1 MSRVRIGFVGL
12 GGMGQHHLKTVSQI
26 PEAQVVAVCDVNAEL
41 AQKLAA
47 EHGVPSYHDHHDMLS
62 NEQMDALY
70 VVIPPFAHTD
80 AELIAAGKGI
90 HLFVEKPV
98 ALDMGKAREVSAA
111 IRGAGVLSAVGYTL
125 RYYAGP
131 TVMRHYLADKTIAM
145 IVATRWGGVPP
156 STWWGV
162 MARSGGQLVEQ
173 TTHQVDLIRYMTG
186 KEITHVYADYALR
199 LYQGQAGWDIP
210 DVYSLAMRLDDGTPV
225 SLTTSCTMHNG
236 GGDSAITF
244 LLDGGLV
251 RAEVTNIVSAPEPNH
266 ELDGNYGEEVNIDR
280 SFIDAIRLSDRSLIR
295 CDYDDGMRTL
305 AATLAANESA
315 VTGKAVDVDLS

>member
-1 MSRVRIGFVGL
+1 MSRVRVGFLGL

-26 PEAQVVAVCDVNAEL
+26 PDAEIVAVCDVNTEL
-41 AQKLAA
+41 AQKLAS
-47 EHGVPSYHDHHDMLS
+47 EHGVPHYRNHQDMLS
-62 NEQMDALY
+62 AEQMDALY

-111 IRGAGVLSAVGYTL
+111 IRQAGVLSAVGYTL
-125 RYYAGP
+125 RYFAGP
-131 TVMRHYLADKTIAM
+131 TVMRRYLADKTLAM

-186 KEITHVYADYALR
+186 KEITHVYADYSLR
-199 LYQGQAGWDIP
+199 LYQNQPGWDIP
-210 DVYSLAMRLDDGTPV
+210 DVYSVAMRLDDGTPV
-225 SLTTSCTMHNG
+225 SLTTSCTMHKG
-236 GGDSAITF
+236 GGDSAVTF
-244 LLDGGLV
+244 LLDGSLV
-251 RAEVTNIVSAPEPNH
+251 RAEVGSIVSQPDANPDI
-266 ELDGNYGEEVNIDR
+266 DGKYGEEVNIDQM
-280 SFIDAIRLSDRSLIR
+280 FIDAIRLKNPSLIR
-295 CDYDDGMRTL
+295 CDYDDAMRTL

-315 VTGKAVDVDLS
+315 VTGKPVEVQLS